1 MEYGRREEYYHRFM
15 MLFIPFRALKDNM
28 EDASSYQSAFLAL
41 VVSNRISENIA
52 TFANNIQ
59 DIHNS
64 LRVDMPPN
72 MLSDRTDL
80 EEEEDENNQPI
91 NSTTEEE
98 ARLLATIAK
107 TMAATAN
114 STIPLSSAA
123 TDVTPNFLDA
133 TTNVPMMNMETV
145 GEGLQTNTVVFET
158 CTAQTGKTKNTA
170 VKFQNRFATSVVELN
185 TLVYKTLLVPANAN
199 EHLRNPTA
207 NATGSRDSIVKW
219 GKQDGLDKNQQIAFE
234 ILVATYVLTFH
245 EDATGTETLQERQ
258 TLKCLARQRPNKNEK
273 LRMFI
278 TGPAGAGKCKLC

>member
-1 MEYGRREEYYHRFM
+1 
-15 MLFIPFRALKDNM
+15 LKDNM
-28 EDASSYQSAFLAL
+28 ENASSYQSAFLAL
-41 VVSNRISENIA
+41 VLSNRISENIA

-91 NSTTEEE
+91 NSTAEEE
-98 ARLLATIAK
+98 ARLLATIAE

-114 STIPLSSAA
+114 ATIPLSSAA

-158 CTAQTGKTKNTA
+158 STAQNA
-170 VKFQNRFATSVVELN
+170 V
-185 TLVYKTLLVPANAN
+185 
-199 EHLRNPTA
+199 
-207 NATGSRDSIVKW
+207 
-219 GKQDGLDKNQQIAFE
+219 
-234 ILVATYVLTFH
+234 
-245 EDATGTETLQERQ
+245 
-258 TLKCLARQRPNKNEK
+258 RPNG
-273 LRMFI
+273 F
-278 TGPAGAGKCKLC
+278 